1 MNNEELAKKI
11 LASGDLDKPDYILK
25 DLFSIRDAL
34 EILKD
39 YGLGDE
45 QLLEETNKYI
55 QQKVGIL

>member
-11 LASGDLDKPDYILK
+11 LASGDLNKPNYTLK

-39 YGLGDE
+39 YDLADE

-55 QQKVGIL
+55 QQKVE